1 MFTLLTSTEYLVFYW
16 NSHSQHSDW
25 KDKRYSDWKGRN
37 KTVTICRW
45 HDIIYGDPKDHQ
57 IKTKLLKLTNKFN
70 KLWNTISVLKNMF
83 NFYTLIIN
91 YQEKLRFIIYKFII
105 TSRRIKYLRI
115 NLTKEMKD
123 LYIKSYKTLMK
134 DIEEDTNKW
143 QDIPYLSDGRIK
155 IVKISILPKAI

>member
-1 MFTLLTSTEYLVFYW
+1 MFIFY
-16 NSHSQHSDW
+16 
-25 KDKRYSDWKGRN
+25 K
-37 KTVTICRW
+37 
-45 HDIIYGDPKDHQ
+45 
-57 IKTKLLKLTNKFN
+57 
-70 KLWNTISVLKNMF
+70 
-83 NFYTLIIN
+83 LIIN

-155 IVKISILPKAI
+155 IVKISILPKAIYRFSAIPIKIPMAVFTKIEQAILKFV